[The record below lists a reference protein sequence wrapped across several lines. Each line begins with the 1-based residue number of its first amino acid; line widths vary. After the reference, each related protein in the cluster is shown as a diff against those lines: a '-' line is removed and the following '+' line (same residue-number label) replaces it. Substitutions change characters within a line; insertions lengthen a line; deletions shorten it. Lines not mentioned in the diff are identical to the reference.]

1 MINSI
6 KYMILNILI
15 FFNTLANVNSPGVR
29 RDVFG
34 VRDGEVTCEEVV
46 QREGMSVGCPD
57 TEDEILQTGWRHWG
71 ELSLSRTA
79 VPLCHCHV
87 LGCVSPFWLSNVI
100 RDC

>member
-1 MINSI
+1 
-6 KYMILNILI
+6 MILNIFI
-15 FFNTLANVNSPGVR
+15 FSKYTIANVKTHPRGATR
-29 RDVFG
+29 RLFSVC
-34 VRDGEVTCEEVV
+34 DGEVTCEEVV

-100 RDC
+100 RDY